1 MGKFYVFSVSSSSS
15 FSLSYS
21 SSSYICIFYVIFRFL
36 IFFDIFWCTDRQ
48 TNRPANLVLEAP
60 CRSLKM
66 RKWSYLRPE
75 VKNEKNK
82 GTLFSSALKVGE
94 NWKKYFSYKL
104 KQIYMYISFTFKIPR
119 FAFSNTK
126 DSLCSKVWCW
136 ITLFLWVMIQ
146 STKKDNC
153 FQ

>member
-1 MGKFYVFSVSSSSS
+1 MARAILVLMYGQ
-15 FSLSYS
+15 
-21 SSSYICIFYVIFRFL
+21 
-36 IFFDIFWCTDRQ
+36 TDRP
-48 TNRPANLVLEAP
+48 TNLVLEAP

-126 DSLCSKVWCW
+126 DSLCSKVSCW

-146 STKKDNC
+146 STKKEYR
-153 FQ
+153 FQKCTTFDKYIKKIMLSKGSRFWH